1 MPNKA
6 VTQGSGDGHTGD
18 AARVGR
24 EVFERVV
31 VGSGDCVLRSVASR
45 PEPPPKYANTARSG
59 ERGGVARQSGKI
71 DERYAANTPSH
82 RAWALGDLAVD
93 ADTLLGMLARGLS
106 KISNRLAALAP
117 EASPE
122 LGDAVGF
129 AAVDLDRHT
138 AIVEVLVMRQTL
150 NSERDPHE

>member
-1 MPNKA
+1 M
-6 VTQGSGDGHTGD
+6 
-18 AARVGR
+18 
-24 EVFERVV
+24 
-31 VGSGDCVLRSVASR
+31 
-45 PEPPPKYANTARSG
+45 TARTASLAQ
-59 ERGGVARQSGKI
+59 EA
-71 DERYAANTPSH
+71 PSDI
-82 RAWALGDLAVD
+82 ADALGDLAVD
-93 ADTLLGMLARGLS
+93 TDTLLGMRARGLS

-150 NSERDPHE
+150 NSERDPYERNSKT

>member
-1 MPNKA
+1 M
-6 VTQGSGDGHTGD
+6 
-18 AARVGR
+18 
-24 EVFERVV
+24 
-31 VGSGDCVLRSVASR
+31 
-45 PEPPPKYANTARSG
+45 TARTASLAQ
-59 ERGGVARQSGKI
+59 EA
-71 DERYAANTPSH
+71 PSDI
-82 RAWALGDLAVD
+82 ADALGDLAVD
-93 ADTLLGMLARGLS
+93 TDTLLGMLARGLS

-129 AAVDLDRHT
+129 AAVGLDRHT